1 MKDAPRRSDGLKLF
15 RGAQHIAHHLIRLPR
30 LTKEPHIPWQSGFGS
45 TKPDIT
51 MTFIQGQAFCTSLAK
66 SSPFR
71 KPGILTRR

>member
-1 MKDAPRRSDGLKLF
+1 
-15 RGAQHIAHHLIRLPR
+15 
-30 LTKEPHIPWQSGFGS
+30 
-45 TKPDIT
+45 